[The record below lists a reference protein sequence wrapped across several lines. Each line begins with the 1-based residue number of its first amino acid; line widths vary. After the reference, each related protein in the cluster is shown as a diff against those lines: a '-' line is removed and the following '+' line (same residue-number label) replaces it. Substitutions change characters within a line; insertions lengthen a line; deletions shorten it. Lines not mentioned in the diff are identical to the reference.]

1 MQDLFSP
8 HNDEQ
13 CVCAD
18 IEQLENRSL
27 ADCAFIFKQFATDLN
42 NVHKYLRAAG
52 REAVESTMK
61 YRDAQAASDVEKCVE
76 RFVRDF
82 EAQVK
87 EFCADV
93 DESIVIA
100 DRHKCPYCNK

>member
-1 MQDLFSP
+1 MNLESP
-8 HNDEQ
+8 HNNEQ

-18 IEQLENRSL
+18 ITQLENASL
-27 ADCAFIFKQFATDLN
+27 KDCAFMFKQFATDID

-52 REAVESTMK
+52 REAVESTLK
-61 YRDAQAASDVEKCVE
+61 YRNAQAASDVEKCVD

-87 EFCADV
+87 ELCSDI
-93 DESIVIA
+93 DDNIVLN
-100 DRHKCPYCNK
+100 DRNKCPYCNK